1 MVSIN
6 TADALNNFAALIDR
20 AGNQGERIWIEQHG
34 KPVAAIVSA
43 EDLERLEAL
52 EDAID
57 SATLRRAMAGSE
69 GLVAIEELLA
79 KRPVEE

>member
-6 TADALNNFAALIDR
+6 ITDALNNFAALIDR
-20 AGNQGERIWIEQHG
+20 SGERIRIEQHG
-34 KPVAAIVSA
+34 KAVAAIVSA

-57 SATLRRAMAGSE
+57 SATLKRAMAESA

-79 KRPVEE
+79 IRPIEE